1 MFSISCSHMNL
12 VVAAALAS
20 CASTGLVSGVAA
32 VGRFES
38 TRGTESHSLVTFR
51 QTVGGQRGVD
61 TVFVLPGSHLDVGY
75 TDTPSRVREVRIE
88 VIEDAIQAAQ
98 KDPNFIWFEEG
109 GWAFDAWLQRYG
121 QDEKRLATVR
131 QLLKSGQLGVGATW
145 LSPHAAA
152 IPEAVGLLMVHWAD
166 LDSLFNYRPSVAVL
180 NDPPSYPE
188 ILADALVAR
197 DIRYLL
203 VGANMFVSR
212 PLPSQLVRSPFWWQ
226 LASGGRLLVYI
237 DPDGFTA
244 GFAKWGLG
252 PRCARFFDDRRFPSS
267 RGDLETME
275 EGIRAGIRDTPATY
289 HAVIVQ
295 QALDNWSINC
305 ALELP
310 ASVRA
315 WNDSGKLP
323 KLVIAQPEAYFK
335 HIEERYGR
343 ELPVYRGEWGG
354 QWDNTRAIN
363 PVWTWR
369 LREAARS
376 LRADAEREA
385 RAALATALDHNHALG
400 AGRVWET
407 EQVCR
412 AHARGVAEIFS
423 RAVRLAG
430 GSGMLVSE
438 PPAPAFDGPEVPA
451 VVQALLAPD
460 RAVRMRAGP
469 PRIAPFIPA
478 NAPELAV
485 PVHVGTR
492 NGRLAVRAR
501 LDRRNIA
508 DGRVVIEVP
517 LRGSVA
523 DFRLAPEESP
533 DAIAGRWLAGEPP
546 FVIAPQG
553 LRVIGTGFSLT
564 VTSPVVFTWMLT
576 ADQLDPNVTWLQ
588 GLVVW
593 QSTTCTL
600 ESGRRVPLP
609 FEVLNPGEPS
619 QLTVQVEI
627 EILG

>member
-1 MFSISCSHMNL
+1 SH
-12 VVAAALAS
+12 
-20 CASTGLVSGVAA
+20 
-32 VGRFES
+32 
-38 TRGTESHSLVTFR
+38 
-51 QTVGGQRGVD
+51 
-61 TVFVLPGSHLDVGY
+61 
-75 TDTPSRVREVRIE
+75 
-88 VIEDAIQAAQ
+88 
-98 KDPNFIWFEEG
+98 
-109 GWAFDAWLQRYG
+109 
-121 QDEKRLATVR
+121 
-131 QLLKSGQLGVGATW
+131 
-145 LSPHAAA
+145 
-152 IPEAVGLLMVHWAD
+152 
-166 LDSLFNYRPSVAVL
+166 
-180 NDPPSYPE
+180 
-188 ILADALVAR
+188 
-197 DIRYLL
+197 
-203 VGANMFVSR
+203 
-212 PLPSQLVRSPFWWQ
+212 LVRSPFWWQ

-305 ALELP
+305 ARELP
-310 ASVRA
+310 ASVRT
-315 WNDSGKLP
+315 WNNSGKLP

-376 LRADAEREA
+376 LQADAGHEA

-400 AGRVWET
+400 AGRDWET

-423 RAVRLAG
+423 RAVTLAG

-438 PPAPAFDGPEVPA
+438 PPAPAFDGPEMPA

-469 PRIAPFIPA
+469 LRISPFIPA

-501 LDRRNIA
+501 LDRRSIA

-546 FVIAPQG
+546 FVIAPRG

-564 VTSPVVFTWMLT
+564 VTSPVVFTWTLT

-600 ESGRRVPLP
+600 EGGRRVPLP
-609 FEVLNPGEPS
+609 FEVLNPGEPA
-619 QLTVQVEI
+619 QLTVQIEI
-627 EILG
+627 EILR

>member
-1 MFSISCSHMNL
+1 MSQ
-12 VVAAALAS
+12 
-20 CASTGLVSGVAA
+20 
-32 VGRFES
+32 
-38 TRGTESHSLVTFR
+38 
-51 QTVGGQRGVD
+51 QTVGQQRGVD

-75 TDTPSRVREVRIE
+75 TDTPSRVREVRVE
-88 VIEDAIQAAQ
+88 VIEDAIRAARQ
-98 KDPNFIWFEEG
+98 DPEFRWFEEG

-121 QDEKRLATVR
+121 QDEQQLAIVR
-131 QLLKSGQLGVGATW
+131 QLLQSGQLGVGATW
-145 LSPHAAA
+145 VSPHAAA
-152 IPEAVGLLMVHWAD
+152 IPEAVGFLTLHLED
-166 LDSLFNYRPSVAVL
+166 LDSLFNYRPTVAVL

-188 ILADALVAR
+188 VLAEALVAR
-197 DIRYLL
+197 GIRYLL

-212 PLPSQLVRSPFWWQ
+212 PLPSHLVRSPFWWE
-226 LASGGRLLVYI
+226 LASGNRLLVYI

-252 PRCARFFDDRRFPSS
+252 PRCARFFDDRRFPSNLD
-267 RGDLETME
+267 DLETME

-295 QALDNWSINC
+295 QALDNWGIDC

-315 WNDSGKLP
+315 WNESGRLP
-323 KLVIAQPEAYFK
+323 RLVIAQPETYFK
-335 HIEERYGR
+335 HIEERYAR

-354 QWDNTRAIN
+354 QWDNIRAIN

-369 LREAARS
+369 IREAARS
-376 LRADAEREA
+376 LQADAGREA
-385 RAALATALDHNHALG
+385 RAALATVLDHNHALG
-400 AGRVWET
+400 AGRNWET

-412 AHARGVAEIFS
+412 AHARGVAENFS

-430 GSGMLVSE
+430 GSEMLDSE

-451 VVQALLAPD
+451 VLQALLAPG

-469 PRIAPFIPA
+469 SRISPFIPA

-485 PVHVGTR
+485 PVEAGTR
-492 NGRLAVRAR
+492 NGRLALRAR
-501 LDRRNIA
+501 LNRRSIA

-517 LRGSVA
+517 LRGNLT

-546 FVIAPQG
+546 FIVAPRG
-553 LRVIGTGFSLT
+553 LRVIASGLSLT
-564 VTSPVVFTWMLT
+564 VTSPVVFTWTLT

-600 ESGRRVPLP
+600 EGGRRVPLA
-609 FEVLNPGEPS
+609 FEVLNPGEPA
-619 QLTVQVEI
+619 QLTVQIEI
-627 EILG
+627 EILR